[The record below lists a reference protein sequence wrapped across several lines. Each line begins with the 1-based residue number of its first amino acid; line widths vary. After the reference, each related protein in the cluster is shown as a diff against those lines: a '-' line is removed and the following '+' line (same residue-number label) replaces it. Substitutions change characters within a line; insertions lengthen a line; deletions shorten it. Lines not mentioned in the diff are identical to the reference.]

1 MTTRIIFKKQ
11 NILDFYFGKNTSNIY
26 YNRRNIMGQIHFG
39 NDQLRAIK
47 MARDWFKTGDFI
59 RNPIFV
65 IGGFA
70 RHR

>member
-1 MTTRIIFKKQ
+1 
-11 NILDFYFGKNTSNIY
+11 
-26 YNRRNIMGQIHFG
+26 MGQIHFG